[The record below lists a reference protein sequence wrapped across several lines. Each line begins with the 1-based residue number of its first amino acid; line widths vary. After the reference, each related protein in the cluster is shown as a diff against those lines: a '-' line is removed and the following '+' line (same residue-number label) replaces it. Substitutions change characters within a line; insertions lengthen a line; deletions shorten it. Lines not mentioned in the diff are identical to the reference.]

1 MITQKFF
8 PYNFYGKII
17 SEKLPA
23 DGSEW
28 DETAIF
34 TKYFIKNYGNSV
46 VISWK
51 FTRKKMKNGRCE
63 KLECN
68 LNNKEVFIQKAV
80 NRGIKLENIY
90 KVIKFN

>member
-1 MITQKFF
+1 
-8 PYNFYGKII
+8 
-17 SEKLPA
+17 
-23 DGSEW
+23 
-28 DETAIF
+28 
-34 TKYFIKNYGNSV
+34 
-46 VISWK
+46 
-51 FTRKKMKNGRCE
+51 MKNGRCE